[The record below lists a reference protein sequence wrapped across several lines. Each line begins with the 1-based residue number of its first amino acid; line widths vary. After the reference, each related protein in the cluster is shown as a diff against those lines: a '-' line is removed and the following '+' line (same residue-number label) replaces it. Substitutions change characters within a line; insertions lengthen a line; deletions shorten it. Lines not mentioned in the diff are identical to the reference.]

1 MLSRL
6 SSRSLT
12 PTLRLGSRCLPLP
25 CRKVFTVPSTLR
37 YTLRTSANAFSW
49 PAKTQS
55 SVTTS
60 KLHRF
65 PFSSS
70 SVTRTA
76 SSEAGGGT
84 GDDDN
89 GDETPSHS
97 NGGTTHETEAADD
110 DGDDGPTTQVT
121 VTTHSGP
128 RIRGAKGNYRWK
140 YRRSYTPGDVSC
152 L

>member
-1 MLSRL
+1 MCNSLQLSALTIIVILSRL

-12 PTLRLGSRCLPLP
+12 PTVRLGSRCLPLP

-37 YTLRTSANAFSW
+37 HTLSTSANAFSW
-49 PAKTQS
+49 PAKAQS
-55 SVTTS
+55 SVATS
-60 KLHRF
+60 KLHRLR
-65 PFSSS
+65 FSSS
-70 SVTRTA
+70 SVFTRTA

-121 VTTHSGP
+121 VTT
-128 RIRGAKGNYRWK
+128 REDIAGNI
-140 YRRSYTPGDVSC
+140 RRS
-152 L
+152 